1 MFKCLHISRKMAIF
15 VLVNK
20 KRGILSK
27 GPSEMKQ
34 VLRMQR
40 EQTNYL
46 QTNLKKGTKEN
57 GK

>member
-1 MFKCLHISRKMAIF
+1 MLAYIKKNSYLCTRKQETREIEQW
-15 VLVNK
+15 
-20 KRGILSK
+20 
-27 GPSEMKQ
+27 PSEMEQ

>member
-1 MFKCLHISRKMAIF
+1 MFAYISFFQYLCTRKQETREIEQ
-15 VLVNK
+15 
-20 KRGILSK
+20 
-27 GPSEMKQ
+27 GPSEMER
-34 VLRMQR
+34 VLRLQR

>member
-1 MFKCLHISRKMAIF
+1 MVKTFAYIKKNGYLCTRKQETREIEQ
-15 VLVNK
+15 
-20 KRGILSK
+20 
-27 GPSEMKQ
+27 GPSEMER
-34 VLRMQR
+34 VLRLQR